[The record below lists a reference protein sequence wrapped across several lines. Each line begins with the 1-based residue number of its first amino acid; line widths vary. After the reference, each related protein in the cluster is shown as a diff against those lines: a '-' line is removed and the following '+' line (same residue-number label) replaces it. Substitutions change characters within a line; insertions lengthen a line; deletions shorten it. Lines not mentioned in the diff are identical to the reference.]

1 MGISKDWSDEW
12 KHPHEGY
19 GRVIDYD
26 GVRWGTA
33 NGRAP
38 KKKQQGG
45 GATDPEFM
53 RRHQDKL
60 LLRRLGEEVKRA
72 TRIAGLETAEELM
85 FLLSTLVYG
94 VPRETWVIHR
104 SEGFKRPGQICKW

>member
-1 MGISKDWSDEW
+1 MGISKDWAEGW
-12 KHPHEGY
+12 KHPHENY

-26 GVRWGTA
+26 GIRPGTVVPKTHHWGCDDDFLA
-33 NGRAP
+33 
-38 KKKQQGG
+38 
-45 GATDPEFM
+45 
-53 RRHQDKL
+53 RHQDKL

-72 TRIAGLETAEELM
+72 TRIAGLETVEELM
-85 FLLSTLVYG
+85 YVLSTLVYG